1 MTILV
6 DDRHPHPGDSHAAF
20 CRRFNGLA
28 QSTRLECG
36 DLVFWDAAGVRTC
49 VIEVKRPDADLV
61 DSVTHTGRLVQQ
73 LRSARFVFPDC
84 TYVLVI
90 EGGKYAGPDG
100 DGDWAIR
107 RGGVWEKCGVPGA
120 MPPRGVS
127 YQRVVNFLNTLRFCE
142 GVNVIDTASE
152 SETVRYALALYQWW
166 QKPLDEHTSTTENRL
181 HTPIYF
187 DGGRVPLVR
196 QWAAALPG
204 VGMKRGKAVQAVFLS
219 ALDMANGTVAQWA
232 AVEGIGPVTAER
244 AYRAIRKG
252 EG

>member
-1 MTILV
+1 MTVLI
-6 DDRHPHPGDSHAAF
+6 DDRHPHPGEAHTAF
-20 CRRFNGLA
+20 CRRLNGLA

-36 DLVFWDAAGVRTC
+36 DLIFWDSGGVRTC
-49 VIEVKRPDADLV
+49 IIEVKRPDADLV

-73 LRSARFVFPDC
+73 LRSARFVFPEC

-90 EGGKYAGPDG
+90 EGGKYTGPDG

-107 RGGVWEKCGVPGA
+107 RSGAWQKAAVPGSN
-120 MPPRGVS
+120 PPRGIP

-142 GVNVIDTASE
+142 GVNVVDTAGE
-152 SETVRYALALYQWW
+152 AETVAYVKALYQWW
-166 QKPLDEHTSTTENRL
+166 QKPVDEHTSTTENRL

-204 VGMKRGKAVQAVFLS
+204 VGMKRGKAVSAVFPS
-219 ALDMANGTVAQWA
+219 AFAMATGSLEDWQV
-232 AVEGIGPVTAER
+232 VEGIGPVTAER
-244 AYRAIRKG
+244 AYRAIRKA
-252 EG
+252 E